1 MTVVLLLFAGLV
13 LLVLGGDFL
22 VRGAGGLG
30 RAAGISP
37 LVIGLTVVA
46 GATSAP
52 ELAVSLDAAL
62 TGSPGLAVGNA
73 IGSSIANVLLV
84 LGVAAIVRSQH
95 AGRGLL
101 RFDVPVALVAA
112 VLVLLLSIDG
122 LLARTDGA
130 VLLIGLCAYVLLAV
144 RRGQREGRAGPA
156 DRAGPD
162 DRAPGPDRSPGAER
176 SHVVRNVAFLT
187 VGVALLVAGARWLV
201 EGASGIAAA
210 AGLSDLVI
218 GLTVVAIGTSLPEIV
233 TSIIAAIR
241 GDREL
246 AVGNIVGSNIFNVG
260 AVLGL
265 TSVVIPVPIEPAAV
279 HFDLPVLLAITV
291 ALAVMLFT
299 GSTVSR
305 GEGLLLVAWFTAYTA
320 YLVLDSK
327 GHDALPA
334 YSAVLLFFC
343 LPITVLALLGM
354 GVREANARR
363 AVSQ

>member
-1 MTVVLLLFAGLV
+1 MVALLLVAGLV

-73 IGSSIANVLLV
+73 VGSSIANVLLV
-84 LGVAAIVRSQH
+84 LGIAAIIRTQH
-95 AGRGLL
+95 AGKGLL
-101 RFDVPVALVAA
+101 RFDVPVALGAT

-122 LLARTDGA
+122 TLGRLDGA
-130 VLLIGLCAYVLLAV
+130 LLILGLGAYLVLAI
-144 RRGQREGRAGPA
+144 RRGQRESRRTRPAGQHLGT
-156 DRAGPD
+156 D
-162 DRAPGPDRSPGAER
+162 R
-176 SHVVRNVAFLT
+176 SHVGRDVAFL
-187 VGVALLVAGARWLV
+187 VAGIALLVAGARWLV
-201 EGASGIAAA
+201 QAASDIAAA
-210 AGLSDLVI
+210 AGFSDLVI
-218 GLTVVAIGTSLPEIV
+218 GLTVVAVGTSLPEIV
-233 TSIIAAIR
+233 TSVIAAIK

-246 AVGNIVGSNIFNVG
+246 AVGNVVGSNIFNFG

-265 TSVVIPVPIEPAAV
+265 TSAVTPVPIDAAAV
-279 HFDLPVLLAITV
+279 RFDLPVLLAVTA

-299 GSTVSR
+299 GSVVSR
-305 GEGLLLVAWFTAYTA
+305 GEGFLLVGWFTAYTG

-327 GHDALPA
+327 AHDALPA
-334 YSAVLLFFC
+334 YSALLLYYC
-343 LPITVLALLGM
+343 LPITALALAGM
-354 GVREANARR
+354 GARETHARR
-363 AVSQ
+363 